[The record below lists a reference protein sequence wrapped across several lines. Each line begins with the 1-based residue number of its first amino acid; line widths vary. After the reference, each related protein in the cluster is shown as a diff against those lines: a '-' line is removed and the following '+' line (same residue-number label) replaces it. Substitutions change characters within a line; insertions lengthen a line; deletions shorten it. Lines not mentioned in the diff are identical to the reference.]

1 MINRLPKWLKYSLL
15 FLGALLI
22 ALGTFFILL
31 FSGGFG
37 SIPNEKELKD
47 IQNES
52 ASLVYASDGSLIG
65 KFFEENRTNLA
76 YDSLPENLINAL
88 IATEDARFYE
98 HEGVDGRALF
108 RVLLKTMIMGDRS
121 SGGGST
127 LSQQLAKNLYGR
139 KDFGKFSIAI
149 NKLKEIILANRLENL
164 YSKKE
169 IIELYLNTVPFGE
182 NLYGVEAASLRYFSK
197 SANELQIEESA
208 VLVGLLKANSFYN
221 PRLHPENAKE
231 RRNVVISQMAKY
243 EYISAS
249 MADSLQK
256 LDLKLAYRNLDR
268 ENITPYFLDR
278 LKKEAVDIITVINE
292 KEGKEYNIETDGL
305 EIVSTL
311 DIELQQNLYA
321 GMRIHLKKMQNML
334 RRQYAKGVPAR
345 KLNRLVDKLMS
356 QNKLTNSAKTERLYF
371 DWEKGDT
378 LLDLNTADSL
388 KYILTQLQSG
398 AFAMDAND
406 GAIRS
411 WIGGI
416 HYRYYPYDQVR
427 AERQLASTF
436 KPILYAAALNEGFS
450 ACDYL
455 SNEEVVLTDYND
467 WAPTNYDGTSG
478 GEFSLAAALAL
489 SKNLPTLDL
498 YLQTGWEAVNQMWD
512 TLGFIEDLNKEP
524 SVILGTNSASLLQL
538 VKAYASFAN
547 GGYEVAPYT
556 IERIST
562 ADGQLIYQKESTKQ
576 KRVLEKELS
585 LQMNEILAKTVN
597 EGTAN
602 AIRSRY
608 GIRNQLAAKTGT
620 SKDYADAWTVIYNND
635 LVCGIRVGASL
646 PSIHFNSGSYG
657 SSSRLALPI
666 LGEALKREKYRR
678 AEWITAGLNQ
688 TKLVDCE
695 NFREIKGIEKVF
707 QIFRKK
713 ETSLEDAEKRSKRK
727 GLFKRLF
734 GK

>member
-1 MINRLPKWLKYSLL
+1 MI
-15 FLGALLI
+15 FLAGLLI
-22 ALGTFFILL
+22 AICTFFVLL
-31 FSGGFG
+31 FSGAFG
-37 SIPNEKELKD
+37 NIPNEQELED
-47 IQNES
+47 IQNQS
-52 ASLVYASDGSLIG
+52 ASLVYSNDGHLIG
-65 KFFEENRTNLA
+65 KFFEENRTNLP
-76 YDSLPENLINAL
+76 YDSLPENLIQAL

-98 HEGVDGRALF
+98 HEGVDGRALV
-108 RVLLKTMIMGDRS
+108 RVLLKTMLMGDRS
-121 SGGGST
+121 AGGGST

-164 YSKKE
+164 YSKEE

-197 SANELQIEESA
+197 SAIDLQVEESA
-208 VLVGLLKANSFYN
+208 VLIGLLKANSFYN
-221 PRLHPENAKE
+221 PRLHPENAQS
-231 RRNVVISQMAKY
+231 RRNVVLSQMAKY
-243 EYISAS
+243 AYITESE
-249 MADSLQK
+249 ADSLQELEMK
-256 LDLKLAYRNLDR
+256 LDYRNLAR
-268 ENITPYFLDR
+268 ENVTPYFLDR
-278 LKKEAVDIITVINE
+278 LKKEAEDIIASINN
-292 KEGKEYNIETDGL
+292 KEGEKYNIHTDGL
-305 EIVSTL
+305 KIVSTL
-311 DIELQQNLYA
+311 DIGLQQNLYE
-321 GMRIHLKKMQNML
+321 GMSVHLKEMQSIL
-334 RRQYAKGVPAR
+334 RRQYAKGVSAR
-345 KLNRLVDKLMS
+345 KLNRLVEKLMS
-356 QNKLTNSAKTERLYF
+356 QNKLSASEKKESLYF

-378 LLDLNTADSL
+378 LVDLNAADSL

-398 AFAMDAND
+398 AFSMDPKN

-427 AERQLASTF
+427 AARQLASTF
-436 KPILYAAALNEGFS
+436 KPILYAAALQEGFR

-455 SNEEVVLTDYND
+455 SNEEVVLTDYDD
-467 WAPTNYDGTSG
+467 WSPTNYDGTSG

-498 YLQTGWEAVNQMWD
+498 YLQTGWDAVNQMWD

-538 VKAYASFAN
+538 VRAYASFAN
-547 GGYEVAPYT
+547 GGFEVDPYT
-556 IERIST
+556 IESIRT
-562 ADGQLIYQKESTKQ
+562 ADGQLIYQKEKSKQ
-576 KRVLEKELS
+576 KRVIEKELS

-620 SKDYADAWTVIYNND
+620 SQDYADAWTVIYNND
-635 LVCGIRVGASL
+635 LVCGIRVGAAF

-678 AEWITAGLNQ
+678 ADWLNAGLDQ
-688 TKLVDCE
+688 TDLIDCE
-695 NFREIKGIEKVF
+695 NYREIKGIEKVF

-713 ETSLEDAEKRSKRK
+713 ETSLEEAEKRSKRK
-727 GLFKRLF
+727 GLFKRVF